1 MPSSPADANGLLR
14 TALLKSQ
21 NPTIFFAH
29 ERLMDQ
35 RGPVPD
41 GNHEIPFGQAAV
53 KRAGRDVTIIASGV
67 QVPRA
72 LSAAETLAKQ
82 GISAEVVDPRTLE
95 PLDKDTLLGS
105 VKKTGRVVVTDESH
119 DNCSVAAGLAAI
131 IADEAFASL
140 RAPIKRV
147 TIPHVPV
154 PFAVS
159 LENYVT
165 PTAERIVEAVKAL
178 Q

>member
-1 MPSSPADANGLLR
+1 M
-14 TALLKSQ
+14 
-21 NPTIFFAH
+21 
-29 ERLMDQ
+29 
-35 RGPVPD
+35 
-41 GNHEIPFGQAAV
+41 
-53 KRAGRDVTIIASGV
+53 
-67 QVPRA
+67 
-72 LSAAETLAKQ
+72 SAAETLAKQ

-95 PLDKDTLLGS
+95 PLDKDTLLAS

-119 DNCSVAAGLAAI
+119 DNCSIAAGLAAI

-159 LENYVT
+159 LEDYVT
-165 PTAERIVEAVKAL
+165 PTTERIVQAVKSL
-178 Q
+178 H